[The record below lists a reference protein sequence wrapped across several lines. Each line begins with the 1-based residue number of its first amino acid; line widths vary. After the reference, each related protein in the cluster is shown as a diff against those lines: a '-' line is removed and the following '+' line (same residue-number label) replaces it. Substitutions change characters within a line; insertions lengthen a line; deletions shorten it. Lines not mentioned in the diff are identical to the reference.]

1 MKIALYS
8 RNVTNKTAEVIA
20 ELLDI
25 FKAEGVL
32 AIVHVNIKTA
42 VLTPSVQGCSLYV
55 TATDLKEHAPDFMIS
70 IGGDG
75 SLLDTVTYVKDMQ
88 VPVFG
93 INTGRLGFLAGVSRD
108 IIHEA
113 ISDLIKGH
121 FELEPR
127 SLLSLNIE
135 GKEVFGENNL
145 ALNDCVIYKNHSS
158 SMIMIRAFL
167 NGEYLNSYW
176 SDGIIV
182 STPTGSTGYSLS
194 CGGPILF
201 PSSSS
206 LAITPIA
213 PHNLNV
219 RPIIISDENV
229 ISLEVETRSAT
240 FMVSMDSRTAVVDSP
255 AQMAIKKSDNQIN
268 ILRFKSENYLE
279 TLRNKLMWGVDSRN

>member
-1 MKIALYS
+1 MKVALYS
-8 RNVTNKTAEVIA
+8 RNVTPNTAEVLL
-20 ELLDI
+20 ELSRI
-25 FKAEGVL
+25 FKEEGVQL
-32 AIVHVNIKTA
+32 LPHVNLNIPILSAFFYDCTFFQSNTDFRSA
-42 VLTPSVQGCSLYV
+42 SV
-55 TATDLKEHAPDFMIS
+55 DFLIS

-75 SLLDTVTYVKDMQ
+75 SLLDTVSLVKGTN

-93 INTGRLGFLAGVSRD
+93 INTGRLGFLAGVRKD
-108 IIHEA
+108 YIHEA
-113 ISDLIKGH
+113 VTDLLKGH
-121 FELEPR
+121 FQLEVR
-127 SLLSLNIE
+127 SLISLHLDENC
-135 GKEVFGENNL
+135 FGDSNL

-158 SMIMIRAFL
+158 SMIVVRAFL

-176 SDGIIV
+176 SDGIII

-229 ISLEVETRSAT
+229 ISLEVETRSAS
-240 FMVSMDSRTAVVDSP
+240 FMVSLDSRTEVVKSP
-255 AQMAIKKSDNQIN
+255 AQMAIKKSDNQFN
-268 ILRFKSENYLE
+268 ILRFRGENYLE
-279 TLRNKLMWGVDSRN
+279 TLRNKLMWGLDNRN

>member
-1 MKIALYS
+1 MKVALYS
-8 RNVTNKTAEVIA
+8 RNVTQNTAEVLL
-20 ELLDI
+20 ELSRI
-25 FKAEGVL
+25 FKEEGVQL
-32 AIVHVNIKTA
+32 VPHVNLNIPT
-42 VLTPSVQGCSLYV
+42 LSPFFYGCTFFQSNTDFRTLSV
-55 TATDLKEHAPDFMIS
+55 DFLIS

-75 SLLDTVTYVKDMQ
+75 SLLDTVSLVKGTN

-93 INTGRLGFLAGVSRD
+93 INTGRLGFLAGVRKD
-108 IIHEA
+108 YIQETVT
-113 ISDLIKGH
+113 DLLKGH
-121 FELEPR
+121 FQLEAR
-127 SLLSLNIE
+127 SLISLHLDENC
-135 GKEVFGENNL
+135 FGGSNL

-158 SMIMIRAFL
+158 SMIVVRAFL

-176 SDGIIV
+176 SDGIII

-240 FMVSMDSRTAVVDSP
+240 FMVSLDSRTEVVKSP
-255 AQMAIKKSDNQIN
+255 AQMAIKKSDNQFN
-268 ILRFKSENYLE
+268 ILRFKGENYLE
-279 TLRNKLMWGVDSRN
+279 TLRNKLMWGLDNRN

>member
-8 RNVTNKTAEVIA
+8 RNVTPKTAEVIS

-25 FKAEGVL
+25 FNAEGVQPL
-32 AIVHVNIKTA
+32 LHANLKKE
-42 VLTPSVQGCSLYV
+42 V
-55 TATDLKEHAPDFMIS
+55 TTQDSTLFSTSQELKAMSADYIIS

-75 SLLDTVTYVKDMQ
+75 SLLDTVNFIKELP

-93 INTGRLGFLAGVSRD
+93 INTGRLGFLAGVGREQIADS
-108 IIHEA
+108 IA
-113 ISDLIKGH
+113 DLIKGH
-121 FELEPR
+121 FDLEPR
-127 SLLSLNIE
+127 ALLSLSIDGE
-135 GKEVFGENNL
+135 SVFGSNNL
-145 ALNDCVIYKNHSS
+145 ALNDCVIYKNDSS
-158 SMIMIRAFL
+158 SMIVIRAFL

-176 SDGIIV
+176 SDGIII

-201 PSSSS
+201 PNSSS

-229 ISLEVETRSAT
+229 ISLEVETRSSS
-240 FMVSMDSRTAVVDSP
+240 FMVSLDSRTAVVDSP
-255 AQMAIKKSDNQIN
+255 AQMAIKKSDNKIN
-268 ILRFKSENYLE
+268 IVRFKSENYLE
-279 TLRNKLMWGVDSRN
+279 TLRNKLLWGMDSRN

>member
-1 MKIALYS
+1 MKVALYS
-8 RNVTNKTAEVIA
+8 RNVTPNTAEVLL
-20 ELLDI
+20 ELSRILSE
-25 FKAEGVL
+25 EGVQ
-32 AIVHVNIKTA
+32 IVPHVNLNIPP
-42 VLTPSVQGCSLYV
+42 LTTFFANSTFFKSNV
-55 TATDLKEHAPDFMIS
+55 DFQLASADFLIS

-75 SLLDTVTYVKDMQ
+75 SLLDTVSLVRGTN

-93 INTGRLGFLAGVSRD
+93 INTGRLGFLAGVRKD
-108 IIHEA
+108 YIHETV
-113 ISDLIKGH
+113 SDLLKGH
-121 FELEPR
+121 FQLEAR
-127 SLLSLNIE
+127 SLLSLHLDENC
-135 GKEVFGENNL
+135 FGDSNL

-158 SMIMIRAFL
+158 SMIVVRAYL

-176 SDGIIV
+176 SDGIII

-229 ISLEVETRSAT
+229 ISLEVETRSAS
-240 FMVSMDSRTAVVDSP
+240 FMVSLDSRTEVVKSP
-255 AQMAIKKSDNQIN
+255 AQMAIKKSDNQFN
-268 ILRFKSENYLE
+268 ILRFKGENYLE
-279 TLRNKLMWGVDSRN
+279 TLRNKLMWGLDNRN

>member
-1 MKIALYS
+1 MKVALYS
-8 RNVTNKTAEVIA
+8 RNVTPNTAEVLL
-20 ELLDI
+20 ELSRI
-25 FKAEGVL
+25 FNEEGVQL
-32 AIVHVNIKTA
+32 VPHVNLNIPTLSALFYDCTFFQSNADFQTA
-42 VLTPSVQGCSLYV
+42 SV
-55 TATDLKEHAPDFMIS
+55 DFLIS

-75 SLLDTVTYVKDMQ
+75 SLLDTVSIVKGTS

-93 INTGRLGFLAGVSRD
+93 INTGRLGFLAGVRKD
-108 IIHEA
+108 YIHETVA
-113 ISDLIKGH
+113 DLLKGH
-121 FELEPR
+121 FQLEAR
-127 SLLSLNIE
+127 SLISLHLDENC
-135 GKEVFGENNL
+135 FGDSNL

-158 SMIMIRAFL
+158 SMIVVRAFL

-176 SDGIIV
+176 SDGIII

-229 ISLEVETRSAT
+229 ISLEVETRSAS
-240 FMVSMDSRTAVVDSP
+240 FMVSLDSRTEVVKSP
-255 AQMAIKKSDNQIN
+255 AQMAIKKSDNQFN
-268 ILRFKSENYLE
+268 ILRFKGENYLE
-279 TLRNKLMWGVDSRN
+279 TLRNKLMWGLDNRN